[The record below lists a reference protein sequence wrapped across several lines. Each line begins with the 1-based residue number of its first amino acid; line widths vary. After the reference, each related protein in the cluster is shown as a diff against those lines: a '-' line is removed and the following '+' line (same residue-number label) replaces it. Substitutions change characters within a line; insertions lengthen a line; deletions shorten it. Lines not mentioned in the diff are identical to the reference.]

1 MEQQNLDTYE
11 AEEGFT
17 LEFLEPQHAIDVNRK
32 TIVDDFSQTM
42 LEREALVLELL
53 IQEGYFRSE

>member
-1 MEQQNLDTYE
+1 VKEDMKQQNPNTYE

-42 LEREALVLELL
+42 PERRRL
-53 IQEGYFRSE
+53 YWNC